1 MLDLVL
7 SLLVL
12 AALALIGGAFVLFRR
27 GLRKQAVL
35 MVIAA
40 VIALMNVAIWTIP
53 DSGGR
58 APADGLPATQTS
70 GNGEG

>member
-27 GLRKQAVL
+27 GLRKQAGL
-35 MVIAA
+35 MVLAA
-40 VIALMNVAIWTIP
+40 LVALMNVAIWTIP
-53 DSGGR
+53 DSEGR
-58 APADGLPATQTS
+58 APADGLPTS
-70 GNGEG
+70 QAPETEEG